1 MVDLTA
7 EMAQLWA
14 SLRAP
19 WRGQT
24 RIVQFAAARSGEGTS
39 TIAREFAY
47 YAAPRVQRP
56 VWLVDADLLESP
68 QQNTIAARTGR
79 YGGLGRQ
86 TDASPDGSAFF
97 SVRPPEPAGEG
108 EPIPTARFLV
118 AYPVGGARLWVTR
131 FRRELLQPWQKVEV
145 EGAGGYWEALRRH
158 AGLIVVDAPAADR
171 SAASAVLAP
180 LMDFTILVVAADLSE
195 TQAPADLKRAIT
207 KAGGRCEGLFLNKAA
222 PQPPALLRS
231 L

>member
-24 RIVQFAAARSGEGTS
+24 RIVQFAAARGGEGTS

-47 YAAPRVQRP
+47 YAARRVQRP
-56 VWLVDADLLESP
+56 VWLIDADLLDSP
-68 QQNTIAARTGR
+68 QHNALAGRTGR

-97 SVRPPEPAGEG
+97 SVQPSGPGEDG
-108 EPIPTARFLV
+108 EPIAVARFLV
-118 AYPVGGARLWVTR
+118 AYPVGGAQLWVTR

-145 EGAGGYWEALRRH
+145 EGAGDYWKALRRH
-158 AGLIVVDAPAADR
+158 AGLIVVDAPAAER
-171 SAASAVLAP
+171 SSASVVLAP
-180 LMDFTILVVAADLSE
+180 RMDLTVLVVAADLDE
-195 TQAPADLKRAIT
+195 TAAPVALKRSILE
-207 KAGGRCEGLFLNKAA
+207 AGARCEGLFLNRAT
-222 PQPPALLRS
+222 PMPPAFLRS
-231 L
+231 R